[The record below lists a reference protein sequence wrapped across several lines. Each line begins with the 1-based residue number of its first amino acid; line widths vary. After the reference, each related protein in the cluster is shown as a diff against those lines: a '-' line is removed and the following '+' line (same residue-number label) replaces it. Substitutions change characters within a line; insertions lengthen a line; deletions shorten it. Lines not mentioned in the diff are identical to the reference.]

1 MKNTTKRG
9 LSLILVL
16 AMCISL
22 LSGITLTASA
32 ASYVYN
38 WGERGVVATELS
50 DYAIDF
56 YADNNITYSDLAAL
70 SGSSDTVSAPSSA
83 LYYKLRELVTDNQTY
98 TTSYDATKNLFM
110 YTDCQNGGGKI
121 SSFYSGTGIGP
132 AWDSSEWNREHTWPN
147 SKGDDNGS
155 GENDIMM
162 LRPTATSE
170 NGGRSNT
177 AYGEGSEYYDPNS
190 ESNGALNLHGD
201 VARIILYVYV
211 RWRSTSVKTSTIW
224 GTDGVMESKDVLLKW
239 MEEDP
244 VDTWE
249 LGRNDAVQSI
259 TGTRNVFVDYP
270 ELGFLLFNEAV
281 PADYQTPSDST
292 NTTNYSITAYSNNNT
307 YGTVSLSGKTITA
320 VPAEGYYAAG
330 YSVTSGSAVVTQSGN
345 TFVVAPGSDCAIMI
359 NFAAKT
365 TVSVSFSGASG
376 VSSQSGYAGETMT
389 LPTATAP
396 ENYTFLGWTTSA
408 LSSDTNEKP
417 TYYTDSFVPVQST
430 TLYALYSYVKDG
442 TGSASGDYIK
452 VTKAPADW
460 SGEYVIVYEDN
471 GYIFDSSLEKLDAVN
486 NYQAIT
492 ISNDTISATQA
503 DDYRFTVV
511 KTDSGY
517 TIQGSNGLYIG
528 RSTDQNGL
536 DATTSAVENTI
547 TINSDGSVNIIGTG
561 GSYLRFN
568 ATSNQNRFRYY
579 ASGSYKNQKAIA
591 LYVRDGA
598 SGNVYYTSNPRQCE
612 HNNIEEIP
620 AVEATCSSTGL
631 TSGIFCNDCQSI
643 VVPQEVVPMTDHEN
657 LEIIPAQA
665 PSCTETGLSEGIY
678 CNDCQSV
685 VVAQEIVAATGHSYN
700 AVVTPPTT
708 NTQGY
713 TTYTCSV
720 CGSSYV
726 GDYTEALGE
735 VYTVSFCVPSGVGAV
750 ADMECGKNGI
760 TLPSAGVPTGDH
772 AYVFAGWA
780 AEQVED
786 TETAPTLYTDTYAAK
801 EDTTLYAVYTY
812 AVGGSG
818 AAEYVLT
825 DISEITETDTVV
837 VTMTYT
843 DGTVYALPHD
853 NGSSK
858 APAGVIVT
866 VANNKLTAEP
876 EDRLKWNIG
885 GNSSGY
891 IFYPEGTTDTWLYS
905 TSTNNGT
912 RVGTNANKTF
922 VVDAASGY
930 LKHVGTNRYLGVYR
944 TNPDWRCYTNTTG
957 NTANQTLGFYVKTQ
971 SGTTYYT
978 SLDSAKVIEAAVYT
992 GSTLSGEYASFND
1005 AVAACADGQY
1015 IKLLADAEAEV
1026 ILEADL
1032 YIDLN
1037 GYSISGILEPDGY
1050 QIYGMDSTTDSY
1062 NGDSVGYFDCY
1073 DVNDQA
1079 VVPQT
1084 HFKSQVTGSIKRYM
1098 AVASDAGYSFH
1109 RFYLGIT
1116 HVSIKAATTGVGYK
1130 AVFAADETLQQYIEG
1145 FGYSLQLES
1154 YDVLERSLDDFVSK
1168 KVVALRVENFDLE
1181 GFGEAVLTAG
1191 VYMTVN
1197 GEKICS
1203 DTVSYSMKNMLE
1215 AASADLSGFN
1225 AEQILALQSM
1235 IAPYADTVMAQWE
1248 IEAIK
1253 QWTNN

>member
-1 MKNTTKRG
+1 MKHTFKRG
-9 LSLILVL
+9 LSWLLVL
-16 AMCISL
+16 AMCVSL

-56 YADNNITYSDLAAL
+56 YADNNVAYSDLAAL
-70 SGSSDTVSAPSSA
+70 SGSSNTTAAPSST

-98 TTSYDATKNLFM
+98 TTSYEATKNLFM

-170 NGGRSNT
+170 NGSRGNT

-211 RWRSTSVKTSTIW
+211 RWRSTSVATSTIW

-249 LGRNDAVQSI
+249 MGRNDAVQSI

-270 ELGFLLFNEAV
+270 ELGFLLFNEDV

-376 VSSQSGYAGETMT
+376 VSSQTGYAGETMT

-396 ENYTFLGWTTSA
+396 ENYTFLGWTTSS

-430 TLYALYSYVKDG
+430 TLYALYSYVEEG

-452 VTKAPADW
+452 VTQAPDDW
-460 SGEYVIVYEDN
+460 SGEYVIVYEAN
-471 GYIFDSSLEKLDAVN
+471 GYIFDSSLEKMDAVN
-486 NYQAIT
+486 NYQAVT
-492 ISNDTISATQA
+492 ISNDTISASQA
-503 DDYRFTVV
+503 DDYRFTIV

-528 RSTDQNGL
+528 RSANSNGL
-536 DATTSAVENTI
+536 DAVTSAVENTI
-547 TINSDGSVNIIGTG
+547 TINSDGSVNIIGAG
-561 GSYLRFN
+561 GAYLRYN

-579 ASGSYKNQKAIA
+579 SSSTYENQKAIA

-598 SGNVYYTSNPRQCE
+598 SGNVYYTSNPQQCE

-631 TSGIFCNDCQSI
+631 TSGIYCNDCQSI
-643 VVPQEVVPMTDHEN
+643 VVAQEVVPMTDHKN
-657 LEIIPAQA
+657 LEIIPAKA
-665 PSCTETGLSEGIY
+665 PSCTETGLSDGIY

-685 VVAQEIVAATGHSYN
+685 VVEQEVVAATGHSYET
-700 AVVTPPTT
+700 VVTAPTT

-720 CGSSYV
+720 CDYSYK
-726 GDYTEALGE
+726 DNYTEALGE
-735 VYTVSFCVPSGVGAV
+735 VYTVSFCVPSGVNAI
-750 ADMECGKNGI
+750 ANMECG
-760 TLPSAGVPTGDH
+760 
-772 AYVFAGWA
+772 
-780 AEQVED
+780 
-786 TETAPTLYTDTYAAK
+786 
-801 EDTTLYAVYTY
+801 
-812 AVGGSG
+812 
-818 AAEYVLT
+818 
-825 DISEITETDTVV
+825 
-837 VTMTYT
+837 
-843 DGTVYALPHD
+843 
-853 NGSSK
+853 
-858 APAGVIVT
+858 
-866 VANNKLTAEP
+866 
-876 EDRLKWNIG
+876 
-885 GNSSGY
+885 
-891 IFYPEGTTDTWLYS
+891 
-905 TSTNNGT
+905 
-912 RVGTNANKTF
+912 
-922 VVDAASGY
+922 
-930 LKHVGTNRYLGVYR
+930 
-944 TNPDWRCYTNTTG
+944 
-957 NTANQTLGFYVKTQ
+957 
-971 SGTTYYT
+971 
-978 SLDSAKVIEAAVYT
+978 
-992 GSTLSGEYASFND
+992 
-1005 AVAACADGQY
+1005 
-1015 IKLLADAEAEV
+1015 
-1026 ILEADL
+1026 
-1032 YIDLN
+1032 
-1037 GYSISGILEPDGY
+1037 
-1050 QIYGMDSTTDSY
+1050 
-1062 NGDSVGYFDCY
+1062 
-1073 DVNDQA
+1073 
-1079 VVPQT
+1079 
-1084 HFKSQVTGSIKRYM
+1084 
-1098 AVASDAGYSFH
+1098 
-1109 RFYLGIT
+1109 
-1116 HVSIKAATTGVGYK
+1116 
-1130 AVFAADETLQQYIEG
+1130 
-1145 FGYSLQLES
+1145 
-1154 YDVLERSLDDFVSK
+1154 
-1168 KVVALRVENFDLE
+1168 
-1181 GFGEAVLTAG
+1181 
-1191 VYMTVN
+1191 
-1197 GEKICS
+1197 
-1203 DTVSYSMKNMLE
+1203 
-1215 AASADLSGFN
+1215 
-1225 AEQILALQSM
+1225 
-1235 IAPYADTVMAQWE
+1235 
-1248 IEAIK
+1248 
-1253 QWTNN
+1253 